1 MKKFYMIAALTLFLV
16 LPVSQYLYAGECD
29 IDSSDGPFRGEDI
42 SIDIEDGLLIIEC
55 EDYDDIVEIT
65 EDYRLYV
72 NGSEIA
78 TDEKEKRLLRSYYH
92 QYEDIVEYA
101 GDIAAE
107 GARLGVRGAGL
118 GLKAVA
124 NIVKLVLDDYDS
136 DNLQRDMEKESD
148 KIERAARRLEKKAEK
163 LEDVAED
170 FERTHGKLR
179 KSIDELDDLE
189 WF

>member
-1 MKKFYMIAALTLFLV
+1 MALFIV
-16 LPVSQYLYAGECD
+16 LPVSHDLCAGRCD
-29 IDSSDGPFRGEDI
+29 IDSSGGPFRGEDI
-42 SIDIEDGLLIIEC
+42 SIDIEDGLLTIEC

-72 NGSEIA
+72 NGSEIE
-78 TDEKEKRLLRSYYH
+78 TGSKEKKLLRVYYQ

-101 GDIAAE
+101 GEIAAE
-107 GARLGVRGAGL
+107 GAKLGVKGASL

-136 DNLQRDMEKESD
+136 GNLQRDMEKESD
-148 KIERAARRLEKKAEK
+148 KIERAARKLEKKAEK

-170 FERTHGKLR
+170 FEKTHVKLR
-179 KSIDELDDLE
+179 RSIDELDDLE

>member
-1 MKKFYMIAALTLFLV
+1 MKKFCLITTLTLFLM
-16 LPVSQYLYAGECD
+16 LPALQNIYAGGFHS
-29 IDSSDGPFRGEDI
+29 DSSDGPFRGEDI

-65 EDYRLYV
+65 EEYGLYI
-72 NGSEIA
+72 NGSEIE
-78 TDEKEKRLLRSYYH
+78 TDEKEKKLLRNYYH
-92 QYEDIVEYA
+92 QFEDIIEYA
-101 GDIAAE
+101 VDISVE
-107 GARLGVRGAGL
+107 GARLGVKGAGL

-148 KIERAARRLEKKAEK
+148 KIERAAKRLEKKAEK
-163 LEDVAED
+163 LEEVAED
-170 FERTHGKLR
+170 FEDTHIKLR

>member
-1 MKKFYMIAALTLFLV
+1 MKKSYLIAVLVLFLM
-16 LPVSQYLYAGECD
+16 LPVSQGVYADPCD

-42 SIDIEDGLLIIEC
+42 SIDIEDGLLTIEC
-55 EDYDDIVEIT
+55 EDYDDTIEIT
-65 EDYRLYV
+65 EENRLYV
-72 NGSEIA
+72 NGREIE
-78 TDEKEKRLLRSYYH
+78 TGRKEKKLLRSYYH

-101 GDIAAE
+101 GEIAAE
-107 GARLGVRGAGL
+107 GARLGVKGASL

-136 DNLQRDMEKESD
+136 DNLQRDMEKESE
-148 KIERAARRLEKKAEK
+148 KIERAARKLEKKAEK

-170 FERTHGKLR
+170 FEETHEKLR
-179 KSIDELDDLE
+179 RSIDELDDLE